1 MEALPS
7 GSSHPFPLPRSPE
20 SPPLQPPQDPGRA
33 RPRDR
38 AVPEGRGLIP
48 PLQMPHLRLRAAQ
61 GRSALSSLGWTEALD
76 PCVLRGAEPRSQGC
90 SLRVRPAPAVRYPA
104 PPRADPRG

>member
-7 GSSHPFPLPRSPE
+7 GCSHALPLPRSPE

-38 AVPEGRGLIP
+38 AVPEGQGLIP
-48 PLQMPHLRLRAAQ
+48 PLQMPHPRLRAALSPL
-61 GRSALSSLGWTEALD
+61 GRPEALD

-90 SLRVRPAPAVRYPA
+90 PLRVRPAPAVRYPA